1 MALRT
6 RTQRSLLL
14 GFIASV
20 SLCGLVGIYCLV
32 IGQIGPFEEK
42 ILATTGIVSACSIL
56 GLAAAVPWE
65 RRRWYPI
72 GPLAA
77 TGVTAALIMS
87 LTGVWVI
94 TGFNEQF
101 WRALMVMWIIAI
113 TLCHV
118 GLLSLA
124 RLRTQW
130 TIIQTATVVCAVLLA
145 GELIA
150 MIVWDISDDI
160 LARIAGVLGILT
172 ACGTVSLPILHRIS
186 AMQLREAVRTVELQI
201 ALTCPRC
208 NRAQTLAVGRS
219 RCRQCGL
226 KFAVEIEEDNC
237 KKCGYPLYQIQS
249 AVCPECGTA
258 IVLSRET
265 TTTHR

>member
-14 GFIASV
+14 GFIGSV

-42 ILATTGIVSACSIL
+42 VLATTGIVSACSIL

-65 RRRWYPI
+65 RRRWHPI

-77 TGVTAALIMS
+77 IGVTAALVMS
-87 LTGVWVI
+87 LTMVWLIV
-94 TGFNEQF
+94 GFNEEF
-101 WRALMVMWIIAI
+101 GRALLVTWIVAVH
-113 TLCHV
+113 LCHV

-130 TIIQTATVVCAVLLA
+130 TIVQTATVVCAVLLA
-145 GELIA
+145 GELIT
-150 MIVWDISDDI
+150 MIVFEVDDDM
-160 LARIAGVLGILT
+160 LVRIAGVLGILT

-186 AMQLREAVRTVELQI
+186 AMQLREAVKTVELQV

-208 NRAQTLAVGRS
+208 STAQSLAVGRS
-219 RCRQCGL
+219 RCGQCGL
-226 KFAVEIEEDNC
+226 KFTIEIEEDNC
-237 KKCGYPLYQIQS
+237 RKCGYPLYQIQS
-249 AVCPECGTA
+249 AVCPECGA
-258 IVLSRET
+258 PIVPTSQFQGQS
-265 TTTHR
+265 

>member
-56 GLAAAVPWE
+56 GLTAAVPWE
-65 RRRWYPI
+65 RRRWHPI
-72 GPLAA
+72 GPMAA
-77 TGVTAALIMS
+77 IGVTAALIMS
-87 LTGVWVI
+87 LTMVWLI
-94 TGFNEQF
+94 HGFTEEF
-101 WRALMVMWIIAI
+101 GRALLVTWIVAV
-113 TLCHV
+113 TLCHI
-118 GLLSLA
+118 GLMSLA

-130 TIIQTATVVCAVLLA
+130 AIIQTVTVVCAILLA
-145 GELIA
+145 GELIT
-150 MIVWDISDDI
+150 MIVWDVSDDM
-160 LARIAGVLGILT
+160 LARIAGVLAILT

-186 AMQLREAVRTVELQI
+186 AMQAREAVRTVELQI

-208 NRAQTLAVGRS
+208 STAQSLPAGRS
-219 RCRQCGL
+219 RCGRCGL
-226 KFAVEIEEDNC
+226 KFAIEIEEDNC
-237 KKCGYPLYQIQS
+237 RKCGYPLYQIQS
-249 AVCPECGTA
+249 AVCPECGTPRA
-258 IVLSRET
+258 CREAAQ
-265 TTTHR
+265 H